1 MKLTRHNILVFLWF
15 VLISYNAIYAQSN
28 TKDTII
34 KPAIDTLSG
43 SNMLDSKIDYKAKD
57 SIVYLAPRK
66 IAILYGEA
74 NVVYESM
81 NITASAIE
89 IDYVT
94 NIITA
99 YGMPD
104 SSGKLAGTPVFKDGD
119 QEMNAEKIMYNLKT
133 RKGKIFNALTKQ
145 GEMFV
150 LEMRSKKT
158 ATM

>member
-57 SIVYLAPRK
+57 SIVYLAPKK

-74 NVVYESM
+74 NVGYESM
-81 NITASAIE
+81 NITAIAIE
-89 IDYVT
+89 IDYIT

-99 YGMPD
+99 
-104 SSGKLAGTPVFKDGD
+104 
-119 QEMNAEKIMYNLKT
+119 
-133 RKGKIFNALTKQ
+133 
-145 GEMFV
+145 
-150 LEMRSKKT
+150 
-158 ATM
+158 